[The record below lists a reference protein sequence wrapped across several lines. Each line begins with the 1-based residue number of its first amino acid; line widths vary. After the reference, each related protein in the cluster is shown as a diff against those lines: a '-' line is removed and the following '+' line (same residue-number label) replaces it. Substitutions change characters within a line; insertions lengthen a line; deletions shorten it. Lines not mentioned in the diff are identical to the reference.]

1 MNLSDYVGLPWG
13 DGGRTR
19 DGCDCWGLV
28 RLVIADRLGIT
39 LPSYAGDYV
48 TAEDREAVSTLIK
61 GGLGPWRSISPGW
74 ERPLDAVLMTE
85 AGIPRHIGV
94 VASPGYVLHMPPGR
108 DSVVEPYRFGKLKL
122 RVAGFYRHE
131 KVQ

>member
-1 MNLSDYVGLPWG
+1 MNLSAYVGLPWS
-13 DGGRTR
+13 DGGRSR
-19 DGCDCWGLV
+19 DGYDCFGLV
-28 RLVIADRLGIT
+28 RLVLAEQLGIE
-39 LPSYAGDYV
+39 LPSYSEAYV
-48 TAEDREAVSTLIK
+48 TASDREAVSTLIK
-61 GGLGPWRSISPGW
+61 GELGPWRSISAGW

-94 VASPGYVLHMPPGR
+94 VASTGYVLHMPPGR
-108 DSVVEPYRFGKLKL
+108 ESVVEPYRFGKLRL